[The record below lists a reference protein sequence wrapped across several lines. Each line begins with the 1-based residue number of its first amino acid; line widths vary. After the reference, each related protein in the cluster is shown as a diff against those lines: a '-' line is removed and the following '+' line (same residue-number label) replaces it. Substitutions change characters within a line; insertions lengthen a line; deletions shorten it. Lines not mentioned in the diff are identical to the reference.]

1 MEDAALKCITT
12 TTFILEEAM
21 MFILAAA
28 KKNAPD
34 RTFRT
39 IQGQPTRIT

>member
-1 MEDAALKCITT
+1 MEDAVTETYNT

-28 KKNAPD
+28 KKNVPD

-39 IQGQPTRIT
+39 IQDNQHV